1 MLLFLLVVL
10 LANQNHMAC
19 MGKKKMVGKETITF
33 VIIDF
38 LTNIPVST
46 WNLNFNTIIT
56 IIRTDN
62 AYKEIDGENYSLVVF
77 K

>member
-1 MLLFLLVVL
+1 
-10 LANQNHMAC
+10 MAC
-19 MGKKKMVGKETITF
+19 VGEKKMVGKETITF
-33 VIIDF
+33 VIINF

-56 IIRTDN
+56 IIRNDN

>member
-1 MLLFLLVVL
+1 
-10 LANQNHMAC
+10 MAC
-19 MGKKKMVGKETITF
+19 MGEKKMVGKETITF
-33 VIIDF
+33 VIINF

-56 IIRTDN
+56 IIRNDN

>member
-1 MLLFLLVVL
+1 MT
-10 LANQNHMAC
+10 C
-19 MGKKKMVGKETITF
+19 MGEKKMVGKETITF
-33 VIIDF
+33 VIINF

-46 WNLNFNTIIT
+46 WNLSFNTIIT

>member
-1 MLLFLLVVL
+1 
-10 LANQNHMAC
+10 
-19 MGKKKMVGKETITF
+19 MVGKETITF
-33 VIIDF
+33 VIINF
-38 LTNIPVST
+38 LTNIPVFT
-46 WNLNFNTIIT
+46 WNLSFNTIIT

>member
-1 MLLFLLVVL
+1 
-10 LANQNHMAC
+10 MAC
-19 MGKKKMVGKETITF
+19 MGEKKMVGKETITF
-33 VIIDF
+33 VIINF

-56 IIRTDN
+56 IISNDN

>member
-1 MLLFLLVVL
+1 
-10 LANQNHMAC
+10 MAC
-19 MGKKKMVGKETITF
+19 MEKKKMVGKETITF

-38 LTNIPVST
+38 ITNISVCT